1 MYVNIIN
8 AANHLRYPIKL
19 FVRPK
24 MKYPNPV
31 VVRERKVMSNDSHLL
46 ESLTDHVDLVHLGA
60 NVAQLLSSHHLASPS
75 HCVEL
80 HNHRAYHPK
89 ITPASSIHSGY
100 HGEEVLTPYGLHT
113 SGQAVGDGDWVTEM
127 IMILGAV
134 CGDSGQ
140 GGVWC

>member
-1 MYVNIIN
+1 MYVNIMN

-31 VVRERKVMSNDSHLL
+31 VVRERKV
-46 ESLTDHVDLVHLGA
+46 HVDLIHLGA
-60 NVAQLLSSHHLASPS
+60 HVAQLLSSHHLASPS

-127 IMILGAV
+127 IMILGAG